1 VARFRVG
8 KTELTRVPYFD
19 VPLDPTSVSLSR
31 AQVRAVDWAV
41 PTWAD
46 ADGQVL
52 IGQAVWVIESGGRVI
67 VVDPCLAAD
76 PFIRSGPE
84 AIGHQESVFTALS
97 DAGFPRERVD
107 VVVLSHLDGIG
118 MAAAATSEGGWE
130 PAFPNARIVMTTAE
144 LDALAGGQLAG
155 GLDALNALIAQD
167 AVDGVG
173 DGYHVTDEVW
183 LELDGS
189 HARGHAVV
197 RVRSDGERATFLGHL
212 ALSPLHLAIR
222 DTAALHVDV
231 PRALAV
237 LDALVAEA
245 DANGD
250 LLVGPLWPFP
260 GAVRATGGRV
270 VAAAVQ
276 G

>member
-8 KTELTRVPYFD
+8 KTELTRVQYFD
-19 VPLDPTSVSLSR
+19 VPLDPSVVNLTH
-31 AQVRAVDWAV
+31 AQVEAVEWAV
-41 PTWAD
+41 PNWAN

-52 IGQAVWVIESGGRVI
+52 VGQAVWVIESAGRVI

-76 PFIRSGPE
+76 PFIRTGPE
-84 AIGHQESVFTALS
+84 AFGHQESVFTALA

-118 MAAAATSEGGWE
+118 MAAAATPEGGWE
-130 PAFPNARIVMTTAE
+130 PAFPNARIVMTSAE

-155 GLDALNALIAQD
+155 GLDALNALIAQH
-167 AVDGVG
+167 AVDGVD
-173 DGYHVTDEVW
+173 DGYLVTDEVW
-183 LELDGS
+183 LELDGA

-197 RVRSDGERATFLGHL
+197 RLQSDGERATFLGHL

-222 DTAALHVDV
+222 DTGALHVDV
-231 PRALAV
+231 PRALEV
-237 LDALVAEA
+237 LDGLMADSEA
-245 DANGD
+245 HGD

-260 GAVRATGGRV
+260 GAVHTTGGRI